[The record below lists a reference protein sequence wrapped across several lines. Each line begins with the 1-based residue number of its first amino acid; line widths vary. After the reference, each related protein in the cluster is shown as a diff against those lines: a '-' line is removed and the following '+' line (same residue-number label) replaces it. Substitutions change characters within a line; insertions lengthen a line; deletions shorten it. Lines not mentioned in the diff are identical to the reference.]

1 MGHLTSQDYIS
12 CGSATLSRQVI
23 CAAIA
28 AAPLKGHPIY
38 VAAVTVLKF
47 AAHEFNLRM
56 KILEEAMSASLLLV
70 EQSGYPLLLQTSEEM
85 DKLMA
90 AQIPIEE
97 RQIALASTIRPFLVV
112 TNPLAWLSLG
122 NYIDSFNAQVAAHK
136 AVLMHF
142 EQLWEWKLA
151 TVTEVVDGDTFKVDV
166 YDEHIRFE
174 DIDCPELDTEA
185 GKAAKAYTESR
196 LLGKEVELRARKY
209 LDEYNRRIAKVYLD
223 GKNFAYELVQQ
234 GLAKFV
240 FLKPK

>member
-23 CAAIA
+23 CGVIA

-38 VAAVTVLKF
+38 VAAIAVLKF
-47 AAHEFNLRM
+47 LSAQFNLRM
-56 KILEEAMSASLLLV
+56 KILEQVMSASTVLV
-70 EQSGYPLLLQTSEEM
+70 EQSGYPLLLQTTEEM

-97 RQIALASTIRPFLVV
+97 QQIALAATIRPFLAV

-151 TVTEVVDGDTFKVDV
+151 TVTEIIDGDTFKVDV
-166 YDEHIRFE
+166 YDEEIRFE

-185 GKAAKAYTESR
+185 GEAAKAYTESR
-196 LLGKEVELRARKY
+196 LLGKEVELRARKQVDDY
-209 LDEYNRRIAKVYLD
+209 GRRLAKVYFD

-234 GLAKFV
+234 GHARFSFIRK
-240 FLKPK
+240 